1 MNVTKKLQTHRHREQ
16 TRGFQWEEGRRG
28 DGEDGVGE
36 LEVQTI
42 RHKIS
47 QKDIFTTQEIQ
58 PILYNNHKRSITFK
72 NCESLYFTPITYN
85 HLYFS
90 LKIPTRKKKMRGQT
104 VTICL

>member
-16 TRGFQWEEGRRG
+16 TRGFHWEEGRRG
-28 DGEDGVGE
+28 YGEDGVGE

-58 PILYNNHKRSITFK
+58 PILYNNYKWS
-72 NCESLYFTPITYN
+72 TP
-85 HLYFS
+85 
-90 LKIPTRKKKMRGQT
+90 LKIVNHYIEYLLHIYYRA
-104 VTICL
+104 TILQ